1 MNINQLDDQFLN
13 QELEQFVIIMQEWIN
28 GKDIDP
34 DAVDFIRMRMEL
46 LQSQISRQS
55 DKVS

>member
-1 MNINQLDDQFLN
+1 MNINQLNDQFLN
-13 QELEQFVIIMQEWIN
+13 QELEQFVIIMQDWIN
-28 GKDIDP
+28 GEDIHP

-55 DKVS
+55 GKV

>member
-1 MNINQLDDQFLN
+1 MNINQLNDQFLN
-13 QELEQFVIIMQEWIN
+13 QELEQFVIIMQDWIN

-55 DKVS
+55 DKV

>member
-13 QELEQFVIIMQEWIN
+13 QELEQFVIIMQGWIN
-28 GKDIDP
+28 AKDIDP

-55 DKVS
+55 NKV

>member
-13 QELEQFVIIMQEWIN
+13 QEPEQFVIIMQGWIN

-55 DKVS
+55 NKV

>member
-13 QELEQFVIIMQEWIN
+13 QELEQFVIIMQGWIN

-34 DAVDFIRMRMEL
+34 DTVDFIRMRMEL

-55 DKVS
+55 NKV